1 MSLSYIWLFQ
11 LGVVEAG
18 LSLIAGG
25 NIPSPI
31 LLTASGAGRLRVRRV
46 YTWASTV
53 GSTPR

>member
-46 YTWASTV
+46 YAWASTV